1 MNAHSCTHAL
11 SLSLS
16 LPHGTQVFGGEP
28 ALKLLQQLM
37 VTSHLGVDLH
47 FSTYKQEDTRLQLMQ
62 IVALLMRLPELR
74 VCDLYTIVTSARGL
88 SFTRSSPS
96 FAEFVVHKLRV
107 LLGEPSELDLS
118 ALTLSETEA
127 QVHDLILQAD
137 VAEAKGDTMESMRL
151 SQLARKADPELY
163 DTLMKP

>member
-1 MNAHSCTHAL
+1 
-11 SLSLS
+11 
-16 LPHGTQVFGGEP
+16 
-28 ALKLLQQLM
+28 
-37 VTSHLGVDLH
+37 
-47 FSTYKQEDTRLQLMQ
+47 MQ